1 MKYYLIEITTY
12 VDDTPDSKGVYE
24 YDDKDLA
31 IANFHSKMGGAMKND
46 NYASELVQVI
56 SGSGQ
61 VIKTEYWVRPVEV
74 KPVVPEETTEE

>member
-61 VIKTEYWVRPVEV
+61 VVKTEYWVRPVEV